1 MFFLFSGSSSRIV
14 EIVHGQSLST
24 ASQEPQQRLVTDFA
38 NHSATLSAG
47 YAAPFGQNGVVQT
60 LLSSFK
66 HERRAFAAQSNK
78 TYYLEFADG
87 GNTQIQ
93 VSMGDDAPEGVPTFI
108 GVHGMAGDSS
118 APYLHEILSPLV
130 KGNRARGVVFNLRG
144 CGDSKATSPTF
155 HHGGSTSDLG
165 AVIAWVAMKWPKGK
179 IYVVGTSLGAVIA
192 AKALGLWGEECP
204 VSAAALV
211 SAVYDF
217 PASCRAME
225 TNFVS
230 RTVFNPAVGAF
241 YAKLVKQNKD
251 AFDIEHW
258 THTRPKPFPPT
269 TPSTPS
275 SLFSPPSIDSEV
287 PRESRPLAQE
297 SRNDSFESSFSSKPP
312 TSIFSSLPSPST
324 PGSSLAPTPLPDS
337 SAFCL
342 SSRQPTSSSH
352 VVTEHTPEIKEALK
366 TSLKRVTSRIIPQT
380 LTAFCKN
387 FVAATAHFISGE
399 QFMAETSAVNDLPNI
414 RVPCLAINCAD
425 DPLMPGK
432 DLPRSQ
438 VEKSPFMVM
447 AIPKKGGHLGTFT
460 TKKWRKRYGEKRYHT
475 AVVEEWFEVN
485 EALPQLRPRPRMV
498 NAHQGFVYPE
508 GHPEMAFRETTEMY
522 LKLKYTRP
530 TYPKSTST

>member
-1 MFFLFSGSSSRIV
+1 MFFLFSASSSRSV
-14 EIVHGQSLST
+14 EIVHGPSPST
-24 ASQEPQQRLVTDFA
+24 ASQEPQQRLVTQFA

-108 GVHGMAGDSS
+108 GVHGMAG
-118 APYLHEILSPLV
+118 
-130 KGNRARGVVFNLRG
+130 
-144 CGDSKATSPTF
+144 
-155 HHGGSTSDLG
+155 
-165 AVIAWVAMKWPKGK
+165 
-179 IYVVGTSLGAVIA
+179 TSLGAVIA
-192 AKALGLWGEECP
+192 AKTLGLWGEECP
-204 VSAAALV
+204 VSAAALI

-230 RTVFNPAVGAF
+230 RMVFNPAVGAF
-241 YAKLVKQNKD
+241 YAKLVKENKD

-258 THTRPKPFPPT
+258 TLTRPKPFPLT
-269 TPSTPS
+269 IPSTPS
-275 SLFSPPSIDSEV
+275 SLLSPSSIDSEA
-287 PRESRPLAQE
+287 PRESRPLVQE
-297 SRNDSFESSFSSKPP
+297 SRNVSFESSFSSKPP
-312 TSIFSSLPSPST
+312 TSIFSSLPSLST
-324 PGSSLAPTPLPDS
+324 PGSSLAPTTLPDS

-352 VVTEHTPEIKEALK
+352 VVSEHTPEIKEALK

-399 QFMAETSAVNDLPNI
+399 EFMAETSAVNDLPNI
-414 RVPCLAINCAD
+414 RVPCLAVNCAD

-460 TKKWRKRYGEKRYHT
+460 TKKWRKRHGEKRYHT
-475 AVVEEWFEVN
+475 AVVEEWFEAN
-485 EALPQLRPRPRMV
+485 EALPQMRPRPRIV
-498 NAHQGFVYPE
+498 NAHQGFVYPQ
-508 GHPEMAFRETTEMY
+508 GHPEMAFRETTEMF